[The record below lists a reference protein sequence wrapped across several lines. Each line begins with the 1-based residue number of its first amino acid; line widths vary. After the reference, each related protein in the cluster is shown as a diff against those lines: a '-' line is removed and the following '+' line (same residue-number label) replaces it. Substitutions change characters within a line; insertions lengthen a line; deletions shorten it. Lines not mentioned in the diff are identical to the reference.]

1 MLETSA
7 EDLAMIRQTV
17 RNFVRTRLHPLEPAI
32 DAADDVDPQ
41 LLAQLRGE
49 VAKLGLYGINMP
61 AELGGPG
68 LSVTAQVVI
77 AEEVTRTIVALTEV
91 FGHLPLSLALC
102 NAEQRSRLLPGI
114 VRGEKTVTY
123 ALTEP
128 DAGSDLGAIKTRAV
142 KVDGGW
148 RLDGSKQF
156 ISNVETSDYVIVLA
170 ATDPS
175 APLKRKLGTFI
186 VEGANPGIRGLTR
199 FRKMGWRGYHLNGFS
214 LEGCVVPDRDV
225 LGAPSDGFLAM
236 MKSINH
242 DRLFAACRC
251 LGLAARAHEMSLD
264 WAKERVTFGAPLAQ
278 HQAIQFMIA
287 DNDTEIV
294 AARALI
300 RLAAELA
307 DAGSPDFRIAASRA
321 KLYASEMV
329 GRVTDRVLQIFGGM
343 GYMCDLPIERFYR
356 DARAFRIGEGT
367 SEMQRL
373 QIARH
378 VLAS

>member
-49 VAKLGLYGINMP
+49 VAKLGLYGFNMP